1 MVALVL
7 AAAMMQQTSLTDAV
21 LYGDTKAVQSLIAGG
36 ADVSAMD
43 EDGMRPLLVAA
54 SDGRTA
60 IACMRIAAGAS
71 VKSSSKL
78 GWGALVRAASA
89 NGVDVMKLL
98 IAGGADANATS
109 GGGMTALMVAAFGGY
124 ADAVRALL
132 ASRANPNAK
141 DSQGRTAMM
150 AAATSGDA
158 GTVEAL
164 IGAGGDPTIA
174 DAGGSTPLTY
184 AAAEGHAE
192 AMAVLRKR
200 GLKARPGDLALAA
213 AGCHSTVVRSIL
225 ADGVNVNGAE
235 GDVVP
240 LVSAAGDNCVEVV
253 QMLLSPAALTSGTTS
268 PSAPFTFTPSA
279 RIDRT
284 TVE

>member
-1 MVALVL
+1 
-7 AAAMMQQTSLTDAV
+7 
-21 LYGDTKAVQSLIAGG
+21 
-36 ADVSAMD
+36 
-43 EDGMRPLLVAA
+43 
-54 SDGRTA
+54 
-60 IACMRIAAGAS
+60 
-71 VKSSSKL
+71 
-78 GWGALVRAASA
+78 
-89 NGVDVMKLL
+89 
-98 IAGGADANATS
+98 
-109 GGGMTALMVAAFGGY
+109 
-124 ADAVRALL
+124 
-132 ASRANPNAK
+132 
-141 DSQGRTAMM
+141 MM

-200 GLKARPGDLALAA
+200 GLKAGPGDLALAA

-253 QMLLSPAALTSGTTS
+253 QMLLDRGARVDAKDHDGRTALIKASQAGHLEMVRLLRGL
-268 PSAPFTFTPSA
+268 PW
-279 RIDRT
+279 
-284 TVE
+284 VGGGM